1 MNRGRIIIPLLFGV
15 VLGYLA
21 QSCANVV
28 RPSGGERD
36 QTGPTVET
44 FLPTNGSLNFA
55 ERQVVVRF
63 DEYLKE
69 GSYGDQVFISPVP
82 PIAPE
87 VLVRNKELIIRFRA
101 PLLENT
107 TYVISIGKGIK
118 DFNEG
123 NEMSTALTY
132 AFSTG
137 EALDSMYFR
146 GSVQDGWLG
155 APPQKLK
162 LLLFPADSVPDNDF
176 RGKRP
181 LYVAEADGQ
190 SGAFNFLYLKNQ
202 PYKVF
207 GVIDGDNSFTYNAD
221 GEPIALLRDPLVN
234 VGDSGLASRTIML
247 ESFLPDQRGPEIRTA
262 KRLNRQSIHVEL
274 REKIRKEFGG
284 DSLRITVSD
293 TFGGNSREITGR
305 YFVFQSETD
314 LLLDAQFS
322 DSIPQLLKFENF
334 FDSLGNRGDTT
345 LLLLPQT
352 KSDFGGKYKF
362 LPPKFEVQ
370 RQRVH
375 IESTVPIDRFEDWQQ
390 YFRIV
395 DTGKVALPL
404 KASFDSPFS
413 MTFSFDSIIPNPKM
427 QYKVHIIKG
436 FPFRN
441 SVLEDSVPELKVN
454 FPSEEEFGSI
464 IGKVIPDSTDP
475 TDMQYIVCLLQ
486 PTARGGFTIAR
497 RTTGERDF
505 RFDWLT
511 PGKYRVLVIKDA
523 DKNGYWTPGS
533 LVPYQ
538 MPEQVYRD
546 PEVLEIK
553 ANWDLEGYTV
563 KPVKAAPGK
572 GGGSRVG
579 TK

>member
-1 MNRGRIIIPLLFGV
+1 MNRGRIIIPIIFGV

-28 RPSGGERD
+28 RPTGGERD
-36 QTGPTVET
+36 QTGPKVET

-55 ERQVVVRF
+55 ERQVIVRF

-87 VLVRNKELIIRFRA
+87 VIMRNKELIIRFRA
-101 PLLENT
+101 PLMENT
-107 TYVISIGKGIK
+107 TYVISIGKGVK
-118 DFNEG
+118 DYNEG
-123 NEMSTALTY
+123 NEMSAALTY

-162 LLLFPADSVPDNDF
+162 LLLFLADSVPDNDF

-202 PYKVF
+202 SYKVF

-221 GEPIALLRDPLVN
+221 GEQIALIADPTIN
-234 VGDSGLASRTIML
+234 VGDSGIGQKTILL
-247 ESFLPDQRGPEIRTA
+247 ESFLPDQKGPEVRSA

-284 DSLRITVSD
+284 DSLKISVSD
-293 TFGGNSREITGR
+293 TFGNNSREITGR
-305 YFVFQSETD
+305 YFVFQSEQD
-314 LLLDAQFS
+314 LLLDAQFE
-322 DSIPQLLKFENF
+322 DSIPQLLKIENL

-352 KSDFGGKYKF
+352 KSDFGGKFKF
-362 LPPKFEVQ
+362 LAPKFDVEHQKVYL
-370 RQRVH
+370 
-375 IESTVPIDRFEDWQQ
+375 ESTMPFDKFENWAD
-390 YFRIV
+390 YFQII

-404 KASFDSPFS
+404 KANFDSPFNIS
-413 MTFSFDSIIPNPKM
+413 FTFDSILPNPKM
-427 QYKVHIIKG
+427 QYKIQIIKG
-436 FPFRN
+436 FPLRD
-441 SVLEDSVPELKVN
+441 SVLKDSMPTLKVN
-454 FPSEEEFGSI
+454 FPAEEEFGSI
-464 IGKVIPDSTDP
+464 IGKILPDSTDP
-475 TDMQYIVCLLQ
+475 ADMQYIVCLLQ
-486 PTARGGFTIAR
+486 STARGGFSIIR

-505 RFDWLT
+505 KFDWLT

-533 LVPYQ
+533 LVPYR

-546 PEVLEIK
+546 PETLEMK

-563 KPVKAAPGK
+563 KPIKAKPGQNA
-572 GGGSRVG
+572 GSRVG
-579 TK
+579 TR